1 MNLKRPEDAHV
12 SYDKAI
18 ALKPDFADAYNNRG
32 NALKELNRLEDA
44 LASYDKATALKPDY
58 ADAYF
63 NHGTAHFKLKRPE
76 DATARY
82 DKAIAFKPDYAEV
95 YNNRGSALFALKRL
109 EDALASYDKAIALK
123 PDYAQAYFN
132 HGTTLL
138 ELKRLEDA
146 LASYDKAIALK
157 PDYEFLFG
165 TLLHAKM
172 HICDFTNVDSQFAQ
186 ISEQIIRGER
196 VSIPFPLLAISGS
209 LEVQRKA
216 AEIWVSKQHPISTA
230 LPVLTKRAR
239 RKKYALDTFLRIFVI
254 TRYLSLSRI

>member
-1 MNLKRPEDAHV
+1 MARRRTRQLRQGD
-12 SYDKAI
+12 
-18 ALKPDFADAYNNRG
+18 
-32 NALKELNRLEDA
+32 RLSQTT
-44 LASYDKATALKPDY
+44 LTHTLTK
-58 ADAYF
+58 
-63 NHGTAHFKLKRPE
+63 GTAHFKLRRPE

-82 DKAIAFKPDYAEV
+82 DKAIALKPDYAEA

-132 HGTTLL
+132 HGTTVL

-239 RKKYALDTFLRIFVI
+239 RKKIRLGYFSPDFRYHAISFLIANLIEKHDR
-254 TRYLSLSRI
+254 